1 MSRFLSLFLAI
12 LLLIVYIPLASG
24 EVPASQA
31 GGPASVGVVTSP
43 EQYTYEPGNRRD
55 PFQPVT
61 SIESVTK
68 KAGLPPLQRH
78 DPSELR
84 VIGIIWG
91 DFGYKAM
98 VVTPDG
104 KGYTLSKGTMVGPKE
119 GVVKKITKNT
129 VIIEEKSIAFS
140 GEEKKREVILEL
152 QSKEEILE

>member
-1 MSRFLSLFLAI
+1 MRIKVRGRTLSRFLSLFLAI

-24 EVPASQA
+24 EVPASPA

-129 VIIEEKSIAFS
+129 VIIEEK
-140 GEEKKREVILEL
+140 KREVILEL
-152 QSKEEILE
+152 QSKEETLE